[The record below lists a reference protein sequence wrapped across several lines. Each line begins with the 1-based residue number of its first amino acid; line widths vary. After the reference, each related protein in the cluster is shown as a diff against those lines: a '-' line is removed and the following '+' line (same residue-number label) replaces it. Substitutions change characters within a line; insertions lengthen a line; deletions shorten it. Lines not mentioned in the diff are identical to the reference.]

1 MPVTPITLDGMR
13 RNHGPFR
20 SHTRQLFVFFLP
32 TANDELPPIHLLPS
46 SPLPSPPFR
55 SRPLNTAI
63 RSGERCMLPQWG
75 LRRSASRQTIW
86 CILESESAA
95 LVTAVF
101 VDFPKNECNI
111 LYKNKLDIVRRVQ
124 FLTGRHPM
132 RSHAVAP
139 QHCPMEVGAYGSPRS
154 NRLCTPCRVHRANAA
169 NCYRRGSDV
178 VHMLGTPMT
187 CTKRLNRSCWRT
199 PATPGECD

>member
-1 MPVTPITLDGMR
+1 MPATPITLDGMR

-75 LRRSASRQTIW
+75 LRRS
-86 CILESESAA
+86 ILESESAA
-95 LVTAVF
+95 LVTADF

-111 LYKNKLDIVRRVQ
+111 LSL
-124 FLTGRHPM
+124 F
-132 RSHAVAP
+132 
-139 QHCPMEVGAYGSPRS
+139 
-154 NRLCTPCRVHRANAA
+154 
-169 NCYRRGSDV
+169 
-178 VHMLGTPMT
+178 
-187 CTKRLNRSCWRT
+187 
-199 PATPGECD
+199 